1 MKPGSK
7 HERLEWTGEHLVVS
21 VRARAVEGQANEA
34 VRRDIAAA
42 LRIAQSAISLQSG
55 ARSRKKLF
63 RVEGLEIDEAIAR
76 LRAKLPPHD

>member
-1 MKPGSK
+1 
-7 HERLEWTGEHLVVS
+7 LVVS